1 MIIPLALVAGFTGG
15 LITCYVSQYRTP
27 CGNNAVG
34 HKLAHITGVHSQSV
48 CGIAFGK
55 YIADGLAEGLRKG
68 MVNMTISKLKK
79 GDFVRYL
86 GGDTHYDDN
95 LTVGKVYEIALVY
108 RSGEVSIYDDAGNL
122 WNIHELNED
131 CFVKVYDELMVEPV
145 VSDYEKKTHTFEEKP
160 NEGEVTDA
168 VNSPLHYKRGKFET
182 IEIIE
187 HMTQGYS
194 DPFVSYCVG
203 NTVKYVDRAPYKHAT
218 PVEDLRKAAWYLT
231 RAADYI
237 EGKSGAKDE

>member
-1 MIIPLALVAGFTGG
+1 MENLKVGDKIRYLGANSLGLTRHATYMIHGNTGNG
-15 LITCYVSQYRTP
+15 TLKYFDDDGRERFLLRGISDNFERVS
-27 CGNNAVG
+27 
-34 HKLAHITGVHSQSV
+34 
-48 CGIAFGK
+48 
-55 YIADGLAEGLRKG
+55 DE
-68 MVNMTISKLKK
+68 MTELKK

-86 GGDTHYDDN
+86 GGDPNDWGE
-95 LTVGKVYEIALVY
+95 LTVGKVYEIVGVDIE
-108 RSGEVSIYDDAGNL
+108 RDPFVDADNGHQWFVCAEEGNL
-122 WNIHELNED
+122 D
-131 CFVKVYDELMVEPV
+131 CFVKVFDDLPDSPV
-145 VSDYEKKTHTFEEKP
+145 APIVSDYEKKAHTFEEEP
-160 NEGEVTDA
+160 NVGEVTDA